1 MIHELGKTNSI
12 LQVYLSEIRDSQIQQ
27 DRMRFRRNMQ
37 RIGEV
42 LAYELSKTLEFK
54 ETEVSTP
61 LGDATGHE
69 LKEQPVLAAILR
81 AGLPLHEGVLNVFD
95 HADNAFV
102 SAYRKY
108 QNNGEFEIAIEY
120 MSSPDITGKTLILC
134 DPMIATGAS
143 MELAFRAL
151 LKRGIPEKVYV
162 VSAIVSNQGLNYLRK
177 HMPEN
182 TSYWCGAVDLE
193 LTAKA
198 YIVPGLG
205 DAGDLAYGAK
215 N

>member
-1 MIHELGKTNSI
+1 MIHELGKTASM
-12 LQVYLSEIRDSQIQQ
+12 LQVFLAEIRDSKIQQ
-27 DRMRFRRNMQ
+27 DRLRFRKNMQ

-42 LAYELSKTLEFK
+42 LAYELSKEISYS
-54 ETEVSTP
+54 EINVNTP
-61 LGDATGHE
+61 LGDADGHE

-95 HADNAFV
+95 RADNAFV

-120 MSSPDITGKTLILC
+120 MSSPSLTGRTLILC
-134 DPMIATGAS
+134 DPMIATGSS
-143 MELAFRAL
+143 MELAYRAL
-151 LKRGIPEKVYV
+151 LKRGIPEKVHV
-162 VSAIVSNQGLNYLRK
+162 VSAISSVQGLTHLRK
-177 HMPEN
+177 HLPEN
-182 TSYWCGAVDLE
+182 TSYWIGAVDRE

-205 DAGDLAYGAK
+205 DAGDLAYGEK
-215 N
+215 D